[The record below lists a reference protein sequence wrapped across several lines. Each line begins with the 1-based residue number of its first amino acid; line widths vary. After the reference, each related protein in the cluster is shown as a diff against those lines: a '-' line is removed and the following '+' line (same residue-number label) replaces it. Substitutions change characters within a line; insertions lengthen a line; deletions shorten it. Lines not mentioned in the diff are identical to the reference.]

1 MASNRDERG
10 RFLPRVSG
18 NPSGRPKAAD
28 DLRRRLES
36 GVGDA
41 AEAVLKAAKEGD
53 LNACRIIIERTLPAL
68 RPHHA
73 AVRFEI
79 DPAAPLADQG
89 RAIVAAVA
97 DGQLPP
103 DQGKALLDGIAS
115 LARITEIDELAAR
128 IAKLE
133 SMTDEGP

>member
-1 MASNRDERG
+1 MAANRGDKG
-10 RFLPRVSG
+10 RFLPGTSG

-28 DLRRRLES
+28 QLRRKLES
-36 GVGDA
+36 GVEDA
-41 AEAVLKAAKEGD
+41 AQSVLDAAKGGD

-73 AVRFEI
+73 AVRFKI

-89 RAIVAAVA
+89 RAVLSAVA
-97 DGQLPP
+97 EGKLPP

-128 IAKLE
+128 IEKLE
-133 SMTDEGP
+133 SMTDERP